1 MTLQMNTAVAHGP
14 VGKPPIVV
22 DNAHYRRL
30 HDLASA
36 AIERAPDVATLL
48 LDELERAEVCFRN
61 EMPPTVVNIGS
72 EVTFRYN
79 DNGQSRTV
87 RLVFPNDADISKGW
101 VSVLTP
107 IGATLLGLAEGDQM
121 EWTTRHGEVRSLT
134 ILTVKQLTE
143 AGGSSDL
150 TTRR

>member
-1 MTLQMNTAVAHGP
+1 MTLQTNTVVAHSP
-14 VGKPPIVV
+14 KGKPPIVV
-22 DNAHYRRL
+22 DDAHYGRL

-48 LDELERAEVCFRN
+48 LDELERAEICSSD
-61 EMPPTVVNIGS
+61 EMPSAVVNIGS

-87 RLVFPNDADISKGW
+87 RLVFPNDADIGKGW

-107 IGATLLGLAEGDQM
+107 IGATLLGLAERDQM
-121 EWTTRHGEVRSLT
+121 EWTTRYGEARSLT
-134 ILTVKQLTE
+134 ILNVRQP
-143 AGGSSDL
+143 AGD
-150 TTRR
+150 RADVA

>member
-1 MTLQMNTAVAHGP
+1 MTLEMNTVVAHSP
-14 VGKPPIVV
+14 TGKPPIVV

-36 AIERAPDVATLL
+36 AIERAPDVANLL
-48 LDELERAEVCFRN
+48 LDELERAEVCSGN

-79 DNGQSRTV
+79 DNGQSRNV

-107 IGATLLGLAEGDQM
+107 IGATLLGLAVGDQM
-121 EWTTRHGEVRSLT
+121 EWTTRYGEARSLT
-134 ILTVKQLTE
+134 VLTVTQL
-143 AGGSSDL
+143 AGDRSNTLS
-150 TTRR
+150 

>member
-1 MTLQMNTAVAHGP
+1 MTFEMNTVVAHSP
-14 VGKPPIVV
+14 TGKPPIVV
-22 DNAHYRRL
+22 DNAHYGRL

-48 LDELERAEVCFRN
+48 LDELERAEVCSGS
-61 EMPPTVVNIGS
+61 EMPPSVVNIGS

-107 IGATLLGLAEGDQM
+107 IGATLLGLAERDQM
-121 EWTTRHGEVRSLT
+121 EWTTRNGDARSLT
-134 ILTVKQLTE
+134 ILKVTQPAE
-143 AGGSSDL
+143 A
-150 TTRR
+150 

>member
-48 LDELERAEVCFRN
+48 LDELERAEVSFGN

-121 EWTTRHGEVRSLT
+121 EWITRHGEARSLT
-134 ILTVKQLTE
+134 ILTVNQPS
-143 AGGSSDL
+143 GD
-150 TTRR
+150 

>member
-1 MTLQMNTAVAHGP
+1 MTLEMNTVVAHSTT
-14 VGKPPIVV
+14 GKPPIVV
-22 DNAHYRRL
+22 DNAHYGRL

-48 LDELERAEVCFRN
+48 LDELERAEACSSD

-121 EWTTRHGEVRSLT
+121 EWTTRYGEARSLT
-134 ILTVKQLTE
+134 ILTVNE
-143 AGGSSDL
+143 PSGD
-150 TTRR
+150 

>member
-36 AIERAPDVATLL
+36 AIGRAPDVATLL
-48 LDELERAEVCFRN
+48 LDELERAEVSFGN

-121 EWTTRHGEVRSLT
+121 EWITRHGEARSLT
-134 ILTVKQLTE
+134 ILTVNQPS
-143 AGGSSDL
+143 GD
-150 TTRR
+150 

>member
-1 MTLQMNTAVAHGP
+1 MTLEMNTVVAHSTT
-14 VGKPPIVV
+14 GKPPIVV
-22 DNAHYRRL
+22 DNAHYGRL

-48 LDELERAEVCFRN
+48 LDELERAEACSSD

-72 EVTFRYN
+72 NVTFRYN

-121 EWTTRHGEVRSLT
+121 EWTTRYGEARSLT
-134 ILTVKQLTE
+134 ILTVNE
-143 AGGSSDL
+143 PSGD
-150 TTRR
+150 

>member
-1 MTLQMNTAVAHGP
+1 MTLEMNTVVAHSTT
-14 VGKPPIVV
+14 GKPPIVV
-22 DNAHYRRL
+22 DNAHYGRL

-48 LDELERAEVCFRN
+48 LDELERAEACSSD

-72 EVTFRYN
+72 NVTFRYN

-121 EWTTRHGEVRSLT
+121 EWTTRYGEARTLT
-134 ILTVKQLTE
+134 ILTVNE
-143 AGGSSDL
+143 PSCD
-150 TTRR
+150 

>member
-48 LDELERAEVCFRN
+48 LDELERAEVSFGN

-121 EWTTRHGEVRSLT
+121 EWTTRHGEARSLT
-134 ILTVKQLTE
+134 ILTVNQPS
-143 AGGSSDL
+143 GD
-150 TTRR
+150 

>member
-1 MTLQMNTAVAHGP
+1 MTLEMNTVVAHSTT
-14 VGKPPIVV
+14 GKPPIVV
-22 DNAHYRRL
+22 DNAHYGRL

-48 LDELERAEVCFRN
+48 LDELERAEACSSD

-72 EVTFRYN
+72 NVTFRYN

-121 EWTTRHGEVRSLT
+121 EWTTRYGEARTLT
-134 ILTVKQLTE
+134 ILTVNE
-143 AGGSSDL
+143 PSGD
-150 TTRR
+150 